1 MKHKTNFYVIL
12 IIFIFMNLT
21 IGTLVKADSD
31 LTIDSDILKGSEFE
45 AYTSLTDLYE
55 ISLFTEKI
63 MLQKENIKEQ
73 QKQEKEKINN
83 FIFSSENFNKK
94 DSKEYFIEQVNE
106 YKLFNNRKVEK
117 KIKYEEH
124 DYSFQVEIIVTIV
137 SLGFLTSI
145 FTIYYKKRKNKKAEK
160 DNEYNN
166 YYRL

>member
-55 ISLFTEKI
+55 IPLFTEKI